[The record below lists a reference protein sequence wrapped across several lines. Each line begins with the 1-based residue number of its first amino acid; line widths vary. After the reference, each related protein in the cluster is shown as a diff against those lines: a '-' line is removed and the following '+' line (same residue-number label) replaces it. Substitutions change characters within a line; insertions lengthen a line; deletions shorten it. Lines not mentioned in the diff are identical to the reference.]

1 MAPRWHKRIISCARL
16 LFYIAIL
23 RAGIPQVDTW
33 SECIPIT
40 VRHTQMKTDSIVRFV
55 SSGPFASQIA
65 GLGLAVILAFA
76 GIACTN
82 ASVQGGEG
90 GSGTAGGGGHGGHSG
105 GGGVGGSFT
114 LAPLGSGGT
123 SGKNTNCTG
132 TSVDTSICKIKVAEG
147 CGDGINNQNGIEECD
162 DGNVLPGDGCNG
174 NCKVEP
180 NWTCPKAG
188 PCTRNI
194 ICGDGTIG
202 AGEVCDDGN
211 TKDNDGCSSDC
222 TVQDPAYQCTAGEP
236 CVRVSQCGNK
246 RVEPGEDCDDG
257 NMDNGDGCSSNC
269 QLEGGWVC
277 PTPGQ
282 PCKQAPHCGDG
293 VVQPSIGEVCDD
305 GNQKDGDGCS
315 ADCKLKG
322 AGCVCTPGEQCVCPV
337 VKCGNGTIE
346 GSETCDDGNT
356 ASKDGCSSTCQVEDG
371 YECRVP
377 GKRCTPKCGDGR
389 IIGSETC
396 DDGNNTSGD
405 GCSSTCQIEPGATC
419 PTPGKA
425 CTKAVCGNGKVE
437 SGELCDCGTD
447 PKNLPGDCKA
457 VNGLFYGD
465 GKGCSKTC
473 TKEPNCQDSSGKTQ
487 ACTTSCGDGNLDP
500 GEDCD
505 DGNGLD
511 GDGCSSKCKSE
522 GGFTCTSATQ
532 QDSSTCQSGSGQCL
546 ELPIIYRD
554 FQPEN
559 AASGGHPD
567 FPFYGTKYNGS
578 KPTTICVPNSG
589 GPAKGNDSTTRC
601 WGIMANSLLKGKPQP
616 GATTTCSCQFS
627 DWNISN
633 SSRIPGNYTQAGN
646 DSPLSDGAGNYQ
658 GGTAGT
664 AVNTTSTGGPY
675 AGTLTGYTTSTPGGP
690 IWKGTAP
697 AYKNAASFNQW
708 FNDDSSVNKTFTDVL
723 ELASVGTNIYQYA
736 SKSHLGQGGFFPLDA
751 LNPSQATLCNLW
763 PYWNHG
769 NGQPFWATCTGDQ
782 YLFVPRVT
790 QTDCASGDT
799 VDDGCWV
806 TAVAGV
812 KHDSYFTDEA
822 RYYFVYD
829 GTNGISLSF
838 YGDDD
843 LFIFINGVL
852 VLDLGGVHQQL
863 PGKVTVTDSPGD
875 AQVTEGG
882 CLDTAGNIVGVTAG
896 ATDCAPSNATKVPAV
911 ATDDFRV
918 HKVALGLVTGKVY
931 EIAIFGA
938 DRHPPESNY
947 QLTLQG
953 FTTKKSECVPTC
965 GDGVTSGGEEC
976 DCGDG
981 TAPVPASCPG
991 PNDNPSY
998 NGCTSKCKWG
1008 PYCGDGVVSDGE
1020 ECDNGK
1026 NDDDYGSTSGCAP
1039 GCKLPAR
1046 CGDGTV
1052 QTDYSEECD
1061 DGSKN
1066 VDSTDANTAYGG
1078 CMSNCQRGGYCGDG
1092 MTNGP
1097 EACDDGANDGTYG
1110 TCNPDCTLAPYCG
1123 DGEVQTDY
1131 GEECEPKMSDD
1142 PDCTDKCRK
1151 PGGCGDGK
1159 KEPPEQCDDGAQ
1171 FNTGEYG
1178 GCAPSC
1184 IYAPHCGDGIKNGPE
1199 ECDDGILDSSY
1210 GGCTPQCKL
1219 GPHCGDGTK
1228 NGPEEC
1234 DHGDQNQIDG
1244 QCSKSCKDISW
1255 VPQ

>member
-1 MAPRWHKRIISCARL
+1 MQASPARTL
-16 LFYIAIL
+16 VVRGQLVVNLSSVGFAAIL
-23 RAGIPQVDTW
+23 ALAG
-33 SECIPIT
+33 
-40 VRHTQMKTDSIVRFV
+40 F
-55 SSGPFASQIA
+55 
-65 GLGLAVILAFA
+65 
-76 GIACTN
+76 ACTG
-82 ASVQGGEG
+82 ASIENNGG
-90 GSGTAGGGGHGGHSG
+90 AGGTGKGGAGGAKSGADG
-105 GGGVGGSFT
+105 GGGVIINPTGTTTSTGGT
-114 LAPLGSGGT
+114 AGT
-123 SGKNTNCTG
+123 SGQCNSTNTVG
-132 TSVDTSICKIKVAEG
+132 CKAQAPDG
-147 CGDGINNQNGIEECD
+147 CGDGINNQGGIEECD

-174 NCKVEP
+174 NCKIEP
-180 NWTCPKAG
+180 NWDCPQQG
-188 PCTRNI
+188 PCTRKI

-211 TKDNDGCSSDC
+211 TKDNDGCSADC
-222 TVQDPAYQCTAGEP
+222 TVQDPAYKCVAGQS

-257 NMDNGDGCSSNC
+257 NTNNGDGCNSSC
-269 QLEGGWVC
+269 KLEGGWVC

-282 PCKQAPHCGDG
+282 SCKQAPRCGDG
-293 VVQPSIGEVCDD
+293 VVQTARGEACDD

-315 ADCKLKG
+315 ADCKIKG
-322 AGCVCTPGEQCVCPV
+322 TGCTCTPGQACVCPV
-337 VKCGNGTIE
+337 VKCGNGVVE
-346 GSETCDDGNT
+346 GSEACDDGNT
-356 ASKDGCSSTCQVEDG
+356 ASNDGCTSTCALESG

-377 GKRCTPKCGDGR
+377 GKPCTPKCGDGT
-389 IIGSETC
+389 ITGSEKC
-396 DDGNNTSGD
+396 DDGNSTSGD
-405 GCSSTCQIEPGATC
+405 GCTSTCQIEPGATC
-419 PTPGKA
+419 PTPGQA
-425 CTKAVCGNGKVE
+425 CSKAVCGNGKVE

-447 PKNLPGDCKA
+447 PNSLPSDCKS

-473 TKEPNCQDSSGKTQ
+473 TKEPSCQDSSGKTQ

-511 GDGCSSKCKSE
+511 GDGCSSKCKNE
-522 GGFTCTSATQ
+522 GGFTCTTVTQ

-559 AASGGHPD
+559 TTSGGHPD
-567 FPFYGTKYNGS
+567 FPFLGTKYNGS
-578 KPTTICVPNSG
+578 KSSTTLCVPNSG
-589 GPAKGNDSTTRC
+589 GPGKGNDSTTRC
-601 WGIMANSLLKGKPQP
+601 WGIVGASLLKGKPQP
-616 GATTTCSCQFS
+616 GTTTTCACQYS
-627 DWNISN
+627 DWNIAN
-633 SSRIPGNYTQAGN
+633 SSRIQGNYTQAGN
-646 DSPLSDGAGNYQ
+646 DSPLSDGNGGFLGGN
-658 GGTAGT
+658 AGT

-675 AGTLTGYTTSTPGGP
+675 AGTLTGYTASTPGGP

-708 FNDDSSVNKTFTDVL
+708 FNDDTSVNKTFTAVL
-723 ELASVGTNIYQYA
+723 ELASIGSNVYQYA
-736 SKSHLGQGGFFPLDA
+736 STSHLAQGGFFPLDT

-769 NGQPFWATCTGDQ
+769 NGTPFWTTCTGDQ

-790 QTDCASGDT
+790 QADCVSGDT
-799 VDDGCWV
+799 VEDGCWV
-806 TAVAGV
+806 TAVPGV

-829 GTNGISLSF
+829 GTNGISLAF

-863 PGKVTVTDSPGD
+863 PGKVTVTGSPGD
-875 AQVTEGG
+875 AKVTEGG
-882 CLDTAGNIVGVTAG
+882 CLDTAGNIIGVTAG
-896 ATDCAPSNATKVPAV
+896 VTDCAPSNGTKVPA
-911 ATDDFRV
+911 ATPDDFRNRTV
-918 HKVALGLVTGKVY
+918 TLGLVTGKVY

-953 FTTKKSECVPTC
+953 FTTKKSECIPTC
-965 GDGVTSGGEEC
+965 GDGVTVGGEEC

-981 TAPVPASCPG
+981 SGTTPASCLG
-991 PNDNPSY
+991 PNGSPSY
-998 NGCTSKCKWG
+998 NGCTTDCKYG
-1008 PYCGDGVVSDGE
+1008 GFCGDGVKSDAE

-1026 NDDDYGSTSGCAP
+1026 NNDDYGSTSGCAP
-1039 GCKLPAR
+1039 GCRLPAR
-1046 CGDGTV
+1046 CGDGKV
-1052 QTDYSEECD
+1052 QTDYDEDCD

-1066 VDSTDANTAYGG
+1066 VASTDPNVAYGG

-1092 MTNGP
+1092 SKNGS

-1110 TCNPDCTLAPYCG
+1110 TCNPDCTLAPRCG
-1123 DGEVQTDY
+1123 DGVVQTDY
-1131 GEECEPKMSDD
+1131 GEDCEPTMSND
-1142 PDCTDKCRK
+1142 PNCTDACRT

-1159 KEPPEQCDDGAQ
+1159 IESPEQCDDGAQ
-1171 FNTGEYG
+1171 FNTGDYG

-1184 IYAPHCGDGIKNGPE
+1184 IFAPHCGDGIKNGPE
-1199 ECDDGILDSSY
+1199 ECDDGILDGSY

-1219 GPHCGDGTK
+1219 APHCGDHII
-1228 NGPEEC
+1228 NGSEDC
-1234 DHGDQNQIDG
+1234 DNGAANNGKDG
-1244 QCSKSCKDISW
+1244 VCSSSCKTIIYL
-1255 VPQ
+1255 PP

>member
-1 MAPRWHKRIISCARL
+1 
-16 LFYIAIL
+16 
-23 RAGIPQVDTW
+23 V
-33 SECIPIT
+33 
-40 VRHTQMKTDSIVRFV
+40 VRGQLVVNLSNV
-55 SSGPFASQIA
+55 
-65 GLGLAVILAFA
+65 GLVTILALV
-76 GIACTN
+76 GVACTS
-82 ASVQGGEG
+82 ASIESNGGAGGNGEG
-90 GSGTAGGGGHGGHSG
+90 GAGGAKSG
-105 GGGVGGSFT
+105 LG
-114 LAPLGSGGT
+114 GSGGFIINPTGPPISTGGAAGT
-123 SGKNTNCTG
+123 SGQCNSTNTVG
-132 TSVDTSICKIKVAEG
+132 CKAQAPDG
-147 CGDGINNQNGIEECD
+147 CGDGINNQGGIEQCD

-174 NCKVEP
+174 NCKIEP
-180 NWTCPKAG
+180 NWDCPKQG
-188 PCTRNI
+188 PCTRKI
-194 ICGDGTIG
+194 ICGDGSIG

-222 TVQDPAYQCTAGEP
+222 TVQDPAYKCVAGQP
-236 CVRVSQCGNK
+236 CVRTSQCGNK

-257 NMDNGDGCSSNC
+257 NTNDGDGCNSSC
-269 QLEGGWVC
+269 KLEGGWFC

-282 PCKQAPHCGDG
+282 PCKQAPRCGDG
-293 VVQPSIGEVCDD
+293 VVQTARGEVCDD

-315 ADCKLKG
+315 ADCKTKG
-322 AGCVCTPGEQCVCPV
+322 AGCTCTPGQVCVCPV
-337 VKCGNGTIE
+337 VKCGNGVVE
-346 GSETCDDGNT
+346 ASEACDDGNT
-356 ASKDGCSSTCQVEDG
+356 ASNDGCTSTCALESG

-377 GKRCTPKCGDGR
+377 GKPCTPKCGDGK
-389 IIGSETC
+389 ITGTEKC
-396 DDGNNTSGD
+396 DDGNSASGD
-405 GCSSTCQIEPGATC
+405 GCTSTCQIEPGATC
-419 PTPGKA
+419 PTPGQA
-425 CTKAVCGNGKVE
+425 CTKAECGNGKVE

-447 PKNLPGDCKA
+447 PNNLPSGCKA

-511 GDGCSSKCKSE
+511 KDGCSSQCKKES
-522 GGFTCTSATQ
+522 GFTCNTATQ

-559 AASGGHPD
+559 TASGGHPD
-567 FPFYGTKYNGS
+567 FPFLGTRFGGS
-578 KPTTICVPNSG
+578 KSSTTVCVPNSG
-589 GPAKGNDSTTRC
+589 GPGKGNDSTTRC
-601 WGIMANSLLKGKPQP
+601 WGIVGANLLKGKPQP
-616 GATTTCSCQFS
+616 GSTTTCACQYS
-627 DWNISN
+627 DWNIPN
-633 SSRIPGNYTQAGN
+633 SSRIPGNYTQAAN
-646 DSPLSDGAGNYQ
+646 DSPLSDGNGGFL

-675 AGTLTGYTTSTPGGP
+675 AGTLTGYTASTPGGP

-708 FNDDSSVNKTFTDVL
+708 FNDDTSVNKTFTAVL
-723 ELASVGTNIYQYA
+723 ELASIGSNVYQYA
-736 SKSHLGQGGFFPLDA
+736 STSHLAQGGFFPLDT

-763 PYWNHG
+763 PYWNHS
-769 NGQPFWATCTGDQ
+769 NGTPFWTTCTGDQ
-782 YLFVPRVT
+782 YLFPPRVI
-790 QTDCASGDT
+790 QSDCPNQNPLSN
-799 VDDGCWV
+799 GCWV
-806 TAVAGV
+806 TAVPGV

-829 GTNGISLSF
+829 GTNGISLAF

-863 PGKVTVTDSPGD
+863 PGKVTVTGSPGD
-875 AQVTEGG
+875 AKVTEGG
-882 CLDTAGNIVGVTAG
+882 CLDAAGNIVGVTAG
-896 ATDCAPSNATKVPAV
+896 ATDCAPSNGAKIPAATP
-911 ATDDFRV
+911 DDFRV
-918 HKVALGLVTGKVY
+918 RTVTLGLVTGKVY

-965 GDGVTSGGEEC
+965 GDGVTVGGEEC

-981 TAPVPASCPG
+981 SGTTPASCLG
-991 PNDNPSY
+991 PNGSPSY
-998 NGCTSKCKWG
+998 NGCTSDCKYG
-1008 PYCGDGVVSDGE
+1008 GFCGDGVKSDSE

-1026 NDDDYGSTSGCAP
+1026 NNDDYGSTSGCAP

-1046 CGDGTV
+1046 CGDGKV
-1052 QTDYSEECD
+1052 QTDYDEECD

-1066 VDSTDANTAYGG
+1066 VASTDPTAAYGG

-1092 MTNGP
+1092 SKNGT

-1110 TCNPDCTLAPYCG
+1110 TCNPDCTLAPRCG
-1123 DGEVQTDY
+1123 DGVVQTDY
-1131 GEECEPKMSDD
+1131 GEDCEPTMSND
-1142 PDCTDKCRK
+1142 PKCTDACRT

-1159 KEPPEQCDDGAQ
+1159 IESPEQCDDGAQ
-1171 FNTGEYG
+1171 FNTGDYG

-1199 ECDDGILDSSY
+1199 ECDDGILDGSY
-1210 GGCTPQCKL
+1210 GGCTAQCKL
-1219 GPHCGDGTK
+1219 APHCGDGIL
-1228 NGPEEC
+1228 NGGEQC
-1234 DHGDQNQIDG
+1234 DNGAANNGKDG
-1244 QCSKSCKDISW
+1244 VCTASCKTIIYL
-1255 VPQ
+1255 PP